1 MGFTML
7 TSLRDLQL
15 ATGATLSPEGVPL
28 TFGQDEVARHG
39 LEAGGVALY
48 DRTHWGRIQV
58 SNSDRLRFLHNQS
71 TNDFN
76 ALRPGQGCETVFV
89 NSTARTIDLVTAY
102 ALDDSVILLTS
113 PGCNQTLM
121 QWMDRFIFFADKVT
135 LKDITQTTAAFTILG
150 SNSEA
155 FLDDLLQSVGYDL
168 TNGNL
173 SASGISGKV
182 GHHCQVTLN
191 GMEVRIAFGSGL
203 ASPGYTLMIAIE
215 NAADLWKLL
224 IERGA
229 IAFGETLWEQLRV
242 QQGRP
247 VPGKELTEDY
257 NPLEAGLW
265 RTISLS
271 KGCYIGQETI
281 ARLHTYRGVKQQL
294 WGVNLSE
301 AVEPGSVV
309 MAGDQKIGTLTS
321 CVASA
326 TGYLGLVYVRTKVLE
341 EQLGAGSEDGK
352 VKVTIGQAAGD
363 LVALP
368 FVSHEYI

>member
-1 MGFTML
+1 
-7 TSLRDLQL
+7 
-15 ATGATLSPEGVPL
+15 
-28 TFGQDEVARHG
+28 
-39 LEAGGVALY
+39 
-48 DRTHWGRIQV
+48 
-58 SNSDRLRFLHNQS
+58 LHNQS

-76 ALRPGQGCETVFV
+76 SRQPGQGCETVFV

-102 ALDDSVILLTS
+102 VLEDSVILLTS

-135 LKDITQTTAAFTILG
+135 LKDITETTAAFTVLG

-155 FLDDLLQSVGYDL
+155 FLDDLLSQAGCDL
-168 TNGNL
+168 TGGNL
-173 SASGISGKV
+173 SESGISGNV

-203 ASPGYTLMIAIE
+203 ASPGYTLMTAIE

-224 IERGA
+224 TERGA

-242 QQGRP
+242 KQGRP

-265 RTISLS
+265 QTISLS

-301 AVEPGSVV
+301 PVEPGTVV
-309 MAGDQKIGTLTS
+309 MMGDQKIGTLTS

-326 TGYLGLVYVRTKVLE
+326 MGYLGLVYVRTKVLE
-341 EQLGAGSEDGK
+341 ELSSAGSEDGK
-352 VKVTIGQAAGD
+352 IKVTIGQAAGD